1 MQKKYMGNFG
11 GTSIIKDQSLLNHE
25 AIKQQITIL
34 DELRDLIPPLQEEE
48 INQLEK
54 NILAEGCREALLIWQ
69 TTTNIVEPTS
79 TESSA
84 LYILVDGH
92 NRYGICLKHKLNFKI
107 HLISFN
113 SLKEVRDYMID
124 NQLGRRNLIPEQ
136 ASYLRGLRYN
146 TEKLSKG
153 KYERIDHK
161 GQNVPYGLSETN
173 EDLALTHKGQN
184 VPYELSE
191 TNEDLALTHKGQ
203 NVPYGLSET
212 NEDLALT
219 HKGQNVPYGSV
230 AKKESTSARLSKQ
243 YNVSEKTIK
252 RDAEFAE
259 GLNLLTPDLKKDIL
273 SGKLKAKKSEI
284 QQLAHLENSVEL
296 IDSLEK
302 ISTLLSNANSKDTVE
317 TPESVTFEYK
327 NAESRD
333 SLLKKVKK
341 GLKNA
346 SDSDVTVEIKG
357 AFIINNGL
365 VDVWKKLRGFS
376 DDIIID
382 ESFTDRVSIFQAV
395 NLGIVQAL

>member
-11 GTSIIKDQSLLNHE
+11 NTPIIKDQSLLNHE

-69 TTTNIVEPTS
+69 TTTNVVEPAS
-79 TESSA
+79 TETSA
-84 LYILVDGH
+84 LYVLVDGH
-92 NRYGICLKHKLNFKI
+92 NRYGICLRHKLNFKI

-146 TEKLSKG
+146 TEKQAKG
-153 KYERIDHK
+153 KYERTD
-161 GQNVPYGLSETN
+161 
-173 EDLALTHKGQN
+173 HKGQN

-191 TNEDLALTHKGQ
+191 PIE
-203 NVPYGLSET
+203 ET
-212 NEDLALT
+212 SLT

-230 AKKESTSARLSKQ
+230 SKKESTSARLSKQ

-259 GLNLLTPDLKKDIL
+259 GLNLLSPELKKDIL
-273 SGKLKAKKSEI
+273 SGKVIAKKSEI
-284 QQLAHLENSVEL
+284 QQLTHLDNPVEL
-296 IDSLEK
+296 IDSLDK
-302 ISTLLSNANSKDTVE
+302 ISNLLSTNDSKYSSE
-317 TPESVTFEYK
+317 TPQSITFEYK

-333 SLLKKVKK
+333 NLLKKVKK
-341 GLKNA
+341 GIKNA

-357 AFIINNGL
+357 SFIINNGL

-376 DDIIID
+376 EDIIID
-382 ESFTDRVSIFQAV
+382 ENFIDKISIFETV
-395 NLGIVQAL
+395 NLGIVQSL

>member
-1 MQKKYMGNFG
+1 MGNFG
-11 GTSIIKDQSLLNHE
+11 NTPIIKDQSLLNHE

-48 INQLEK
+48 LNQLEK

-69 TTTNIVEPTS
+69 TTTNVVEPTS
-79 TESSA
+79 TETSA

-146 TEKLSKG
+146 TEKQAKG
-153 KYERIDHK
+153 KYERTDHK
-161 GQNVPYGLSETN
+161 GQNVLY
-173 EDLALTHKGQN
+173 DLLKPVDDTSLPHKGQN
-184 VPYELSE
+184 I
-191 TNEDLALTHKGQ
+191 
-203 NVPYGLSET
+203 PYGAAT
-212 NEDLALT
+212 
-219 HKGQNVPYGSV
+219 
-230 AKKESTSARLSKQ
+230 KKESTSTRLSKQ

-259 GLNLLTPDLKKDIL
+259 GLNLLSPELKKDIL
-273 SGKLKAKKSEI
+273 SGKVKAKKSEI
-284 QQLAHLENSVEL
+284 QQLTHLENPVDS
-296 IDSLEK
+296 IDSLDK
-302 ISTLLSNANSKDTVE
+302 ISDLLSTNDTKENPE
-317 TPESVTFEYK
+317 TSQSITFEYK
-327 NAESRD
+327 NSDSRD
-333 SLLKKVKK
+333 NLLKKVKK
-341 GLKNA
+341 GIKNA

-357 AFIINNGL
+357 SFIINNGL

-376 DDIIID
+376 EDIIID
-382 ESFTDRVSIFQAV
+382 ENFIDKVSIFETV
-395 NLGIVQAL
+395 NLGIVQSL